1 MEQPIPLSQAIR
13 LGAMIKR
20 QAFGFI
26 DEVVEI
32 KVTLLGQ
39 EIVLATELATCALG
53 AAFDAIGKLSVYE
66 DLEDSRYF
74 PILAV
79 METCPV
85 TACSDVCM
93 MSAESLDNVIQHLN
107 DDHYWTREQVAE
119 WVEVIE
125 RRQFQPM
132 RKMPAKESALVEA

>member
-1 MEQPIPLSQAIR
+1 MEQSIPLSQAIR

-20 QAFGFI
+20 QAFGSI

-39 EIVLATELATCALG
+39 EIVLATESATCALG
-53 AAFDAIGKLSVYE
+53 AAFDAIGKLSVYQN
-66 DLEDSRYF
+66 LEDSQYF

-79 METCPV
+79 IETCPV
-85 TACSDVCM
+85 TTCSDVCR
-93 MSAESLDNVIQHLN
+93 MSGESLDNIITHLN

-132 RKMPAKESALVEA
+132 WEMPAKESALVEA